1 MSIHYR
7 ESSRLPCGDGRLNR
21 REKRSFLHQI
31 FLEYE
36 EDQKNAIRE
45 LAINASCK
53 ETMVHIYGANPLNS
67 RISGHLHAKQTSL
80 VDDPRQTRT
89 HPMTQAL
96 QREQCPIQRRY
107 ESPISRIKI
116 SSLPPQLEM
125 LLANP
130 CSLKYVSVL

>member
-7 ESSRLPCGDGRLNR
+7 ESSRISCEGGQLDR
-21 REKRSFLHQI
+21 RERRSFLHQM
-31 FLEYE
+31 FPEYE
-36 EDQKNAIRE
+36 EGQKNVIRE

-53 ETMVHIYGANPLNS
+53 ERMVHIHGANPLNS

-80 VDDPRQTRT
+80 VDDPRQMRA

-96 QREQCPIQRRY
+96 QREQCPIRRRY

-130 CSLKYVSVL
+130 CPVKYVSVL